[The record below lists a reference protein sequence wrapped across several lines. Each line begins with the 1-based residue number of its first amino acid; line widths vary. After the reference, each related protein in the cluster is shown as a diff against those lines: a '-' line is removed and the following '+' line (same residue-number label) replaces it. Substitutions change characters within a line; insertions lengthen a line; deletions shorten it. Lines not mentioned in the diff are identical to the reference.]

1 MISLINHHPINLII
15 LLIRAPSP
23 TEPLSSTTSR
33 IRRIQKLRM
42 RMRKRRM
49 RMRRMRMI
57 GSCSGLIFFI
67 WPLWGEGRYWEW
79 MTLLAISNLVYH
91 IINHDYFM
99 VGWVCRED
107 VRCSGGE
114 LQ

>member
-1 MISLINHHPINLII
+1 
-15 LLIRAPSP
+15 
-23 TEPLSSTTSR
+23 
-33 IRRIQKLRM
+33 
-42 RMRKRRM
+42 M

-99 VGWVCRED
+99 LLVGFVGKMFDALVVNCNSE
-107 VRCSGGE
+107 VRSIFYPIIDHYIC
-114 LQ
+114 